1 MFSLTHFGCFDCSQF
16 LITVVEYKSMGSNL
30 NNRENVLLDSM
41 EKNHSPKVDLNDL
54 MRKVKDEEKKS
65 KRQNIVISAAALS
78 AVAVFGIILTL

>member
-1 MFSLTHFGCFDCSQF
+1 M
-16 LITVVEYKSMGSNL
+16 VEYKSMGSNL

-41 EKNHSPKVDLNDL
+41 EKNYSPKVDLNDL